1 MVDVARQGLSTSTEY
16 LVGTLLVAIITLGM
30 CLALPASAQNRDQA
44 VARAAEEGTRWQEL
58 SPPQRAALKPLERD
72 WAGISSAQK
81 SKWVEIADR
90 FPSMKADER
99 SRIQA
104 RMADWARM
112 TPEQRGQARANYQR
126 ARQTAPSDRQAQ
138 WEAYQSLSPDVRRQ
152 LADRA
157 SPASLAAKP
166 EGARQGNPLPRGQS
180 NRQDSPQTK
189 SNLTPNPVFAPQA
202 RPVAPVIVQ
211 ARPGATTTLVTKP
224 PSPPSHQQTG
234 LPKITAT
241 PNFVDKS
248 TLLPQRGPQGA
259 AVRTP
264 PASAA
269 ESPRRR

>member
-1 MVDVARQGLSTSTEY
+1 MVDVSPRGLSTSPEY
-16 LVGTLLVAIITLGM
+16 RVGTLLVAITTLVL
-30 CLALPASAQNRDQA
+30 CLSPPASAQNRDP
-44 VARAAEEGTRWQEL
+44 VTARAAEEGIRWQEL
-58 SPPQRAALKPLERD
+58 SPAQRAALKPLERD
-72 WAGISSAQK
+72 WAGISAAQK
-81 SKWVEIADR
+81 LKWMEIADR

-99 SRIQA
+99 NRIQA
-104 RMADWARM
+104 RMSDWARM
-112 TPEQRGQARANYQR
+112 TPEQRGQARANYQK
-126 ARQTAPSDRQAQ
+126 ARQAAPSDRQAQ

-157 SPASLAAKP
+157 SPAALAAQP
-166 EGARQGNPLPRGQS
+166 EGTRQGNLLPLGQS
-180 NRQDSPQTK
+180 NRQDLPQPK

-234 LPKITAT
+234 LPKIAAT

-269 ESPRRR
+269 ESSRRR